1 MTDDMFSRPRSFAR
15 LPVLTGARE
24 VEVANAA
31 MGEVTLAATRTGMTR
46 LAHRVTTPRR

>member
-31 MGEVTLAATRTGMTR
+31 MGEVTLAAMRTGMAR
-46 LAHRVTTPRR
+46 LAHGATKPRR